1 MKKILI
7 YLVGGMVLASCS
19 GKLDVAPPNN
29 ITDEQIQEL
38 LRSGDEEVIELVLGG
53 MANNMPKMINF
64 SGINGTGTADGRYR
78 SVQGLDAMRN
88 LEGNDI
94 VFSDRSIN
102 MFGADEYNLL
112 DFTSASSDK
121 NVPYWYYAWGAI
133 TTANKML
140 NYLDDATVGS
150 NSTLQEFKARGLIL
164 RAFAYNYLMENYQD
178 AYLQGG
184 QGKLGMPLYDFYSP
198 VQESKARS
206 SAVET
211 YDFIKKDL
219 TDAIQLMEAAGVG
232 YTELLSDFDLGV
244 AKFILARVALWTGDW
259 ATVISNSD
267 DILAHYPDLMGESVY
282 GGKNTGTNANPV
294 IRPEQNGFL
303 NNAVNPEVILGF
315 PLGEALT
322 AHNAWMN
329 PFAEGYG
336 GLSQGFERID
346 NRLYEKIA
354 SSDYRKDGFMAEAW
368 GDYTYPTNGDQR
380 TIPALTNLKFAAT
393 HGLGSDDKKN
403 VGTVTCYYMRSS
415 EVLLMKAE
423 AQAQSGDES
432 GAEATL
438 NILLAARTKSGS
450 PTLTCDNYPAMAGL
464 TALEKVQLQ
473 TRIELWG
480 EGGRE
485 FYNNKR
491 WNVEVSRASSANHVD
506 KSTYP
511 VSKMTLQI
519 PLDEVLYNDQMEQN

>member
-1 MKKILI
+1 MKKIFI
-7 YLVGGMVLASCS
+7 YLFGGMIIASCS

-38 LRSGDEEVIELVLGG
+38 LRSGDEETIELILGG
-53 MANNMPKMINF
+53 MANNMPKMVNF

-78 SVQGLDAMRN
+78 SVQGLDVMRN

-94 VFSDRSIN
+94 VFADRSLN

-121 NVPYWYYAWGAI
+121 NSPYWFYAWGAI

-150 NSTLQEFKARGLIL
+150 NNKLQEYKARGLIL
-164 RAFAYNYLMENYQD
+164 RAYAYNYLMENYQD

-198 VQESKARS
+198 VQESKGRA
-206 SAVET
+206 SAGET

-219 TDAIQLMEAAGVG
+219 TDAIQLLEEAGVG
-232 YTELLSDFDLGV
+232 YTAELADFDLGV
-244 AKFILARVALWTGDW
+244 AKFILARVALSTGDW
-259 ATVISNSD
+259 ATVISHSN
-267 DILAHYPDLMGESVY
+267 DILSHYPDLMGESAY
-282 GGKNTGTNANPV
+282 GGKNTGTNSNPV
-294 IRPEQNGFL
+294 LRPEPNGFL
-303 NNAVNPEVILGF
+303 NNAANPEVILGF

-322 AHNAWMN
+322 AHNSWMN

-336 GLSQGFERID
+336 GLSQGFQRID
-346 NRLYEKIA
+346 NRLYDRI
-354 SSDYRKDGFMAEAW
+354 SNSDYRKDCFMDQSW

-423 AQAQSGDES
+423 AQAQNGDGA

-438 NILLAARTKSGS
+438 NVLLAARTKSGS
-450 PTLTCDNYPAMAGL
+450 SPLTCDNYPAMAGL
-464 TALEKVQLQ
+464 SALEMVQLQ
-473 TRIELWG
+473 SRIELWG

-491 WNVEVSRASSANHVD
+491 WDIAVNRASSTTHVD
-506 KSTYP
+506 KSTYS
-511 VSKMTLQI
+511 VSKMTVQI
-519 PLDEVLYNDQMEQN
+519 PLDEIMYNDKMVQN